1 MINVNDFKTGMT
13 IEYDGNI
20 YQVMDFSHVKPGKGA
35 AFVKAKLRNL
45 RTGANIEISFNSSEK
60 VARAMLDKKPMQ
72 YLYVDGDNYIF
83 MNMETYEQVGIN
95 KSQIEYEIPF
105 LTENLEVEILFY
117 GNEMLGVNLPE
128 KIEMKIVKS
137 EPGVKGNTT
146 SSATKDAITETGLQ
160 VRVPLF
166 VNEGEY
172 IIVSTKDGKYVSR
185 K

>member
-1 MINVNDFKTGMT
+1 
-13 IEYDGNI
+13 
-20 YQVMDFSHVKPGKGA
+20 MDFSHVKPGKGA

-60 VARAMLDKKPMQ
+60 VARALLDKKPMQ
-72 YLYVDGDNYIF
+72 YLYAEGDNYIF
-83 MNMETYEQVGIN
+83 MNMETYEQVELN

-117 GNEMLGVNLPE
+117 GSEMLGVNLPE
-128 KIEMKIVKS
+128 KIDMKIVS
-137 EPGVKGNTT
+137 TEPGVKGNTT
-146 SSATKDAITETGLQ
+146 SSATKDATTETGLQ